1 MTEKPS
7 QTSKQWFYTGLAGT
21 ILLALCCVG
30 KILLIT
36 LGVVGLSAFT
46 PYFYYVLLPALVLLI
61 AFTFISYGRWKK
73 SCNSCGN

>member
-7 QTSKQWFYTGLAGT
+7 QTSKQWFYTGLTGT
-21 ILLALCCVG
+21 ILLALCCFG

-46 PYFYYVLLPALVLLI
+46 AYFYYVLFPALVLMI
-61 AFTFISYGRWKK
+61 AFTFISYVRWKK
-73 SCNSCGN
+73 SCNSCEN